1 MAVLVIFTMGL
12 AIWHFAILVP
22 DRFFGGMV
30 GALIGSVIGSF
41 VIGLTYQFAVGQGTD
56 NADLMTVL
64 ISVPGSLIGMYF
76 TYQIGVRR
84 ETAQS

>member
-30 GALIGSVIGSF
+30 GALFGSVICAF
-41 VIGLTYQFAVGQGTD
+41 AIGLMFQFASGQGAG
-56 NADLMTVL
+56 NADLMTVF
-64 ISVPGSLIGMYF
+64 ISVPGALIGMYV

-84 ETAQS
+84 ET

>member
-30 GALIGSVIGSF
+30 GALFGSVIGAF
-41 VIGLTYQFAVGQGTD
+41 AIGMIFQFASGQGAD
-56 NADLMTVL
+56 SADLMTVL
-64 ISVPGSLIGMYF
+64 ISVPGALIGMYI

-84 ETAQS
+84 ET